1 MDRTL
6 RRFLSILLCIC
17 MTLGMTSGAAA
28 YAQGEGDQMAVLG
41 ETDPNQTAASTD
53 ETASSEA
60 AGLTEETDA
69 TASTE
74 ETLTGAESGETT
86 APEEGVPTE
95 ETKPSETTDPTE
107 ETSPSK
113 VTDPTAETNPSAA
126 TDPTGETNPSE
137 ATDPSGET
145 DPSEETAP
153 TEESTD
159 PTDSAPVTYPWDD
172 MTDEDFLN
180 FMMAEGYSPYAED
193 ADALASLSA
202 RVERVAD
209 EQVRLFLAAV
219 LEAFVNHENFHP
231 TDLLAS
237 TYAAS
242 SGMITLAELNSPDMF
257 FRQSSGG
264 KCTLAASAMLVR
276 RAARL
281 NGYPYW
287 SSIDENS
294 LRGVA
299 WIEGTGMTWNY
310 THAGI
315 TVTHGYFSSGTVEQ
329 FLAFLRQHPEG
340 FVAYIQNVH
349 AVLITDYDE
358 RTGTI
363 YCADPASGGRIP
375 LVQAHGSTGNQT
387 TTVKRFT
394 AYWCVSSPKLSL
406 NVPSVPAEERT
417 VVVSAS
423 SNADHTVSLNWTNTG
438 AAGYRVYRSNHPDG
452 PWDAPIYNAAGANNV
467 TWTDTTTAM
476 LQTYYYCVEAY
487 NGAGEAICRSEVVS
501 CTPDR
506 GVAHA
511 AEGVCANGIRWVFY
525 MDYVLLVT
533 GNGPMEDY
541 ASVAEQPWLKC
552 RSVAQTVI
560 ISDGITQV
568 GSHAFEGF
576 VDLRSVSL
584 ASSVISVGDGA
595 FHNCF
600 ALSSVEMPGVR
611 SIGNAVFQDC
621 TGLTGI
627 ELPQGL
633 AVIGDN
639 AFRGTSLKNVSFPG
653 SLTSIGAYAF
663 AMCGGI
669 GDLDL
674 TASTALTLGEGAF
687 YGCTGITSLTLPT
700 VYAETK
706 AFADCGNLTSVTI
719 DQKVGGG
726 SLADNVFQGCG
737 KLGMVLILGARL
749 TASDSAFAGTPA
761 RIMVSS
767 SFYGDDFTAV
777 IGGNHWSSFA
787 RMGSFGDGLLWYVDG
802 RNNMFICGTGSMPD
816 YMPNRTPWI
825 NLAPSIVTVTVEE
838 GISYIGYYAFYQF
851 SNLKKVT
858 ILGSAPTIG
867 YSAFHGVTTDVY
879 YHDLDGSWKNVAGQ
893 PYNGRLTWK
902 QEHSCTWAVDKVPT
916 ATADGALVGSCSI
929 CGAKETVTLP
939 KLNETDYIVS
949 GGVYT
954 WKVTD
959 YGTIV
964 INGSSQTAQLYG
976 NSLTLD
982 GDIGLNFYVI
992 LPDSLAADSGAYALV
1007 NGSKRMVSSATVSE
1021 VSGKTLYKFSCKVA
1035 SPAMGVRISFRLYD
1049 GNGQIVKLM
1058 KGSQDITDTYS
1069 YSIADYC
1076 AAASQTNN
1084 SKLKPLVEAMANYGH
1099 YSQLHFGTGVP
1110 VAAPAGFS
1118 MAAANLTALSAY
1130 APQVTGSVP
1139 GMTYLGSSVVLES
1152 ETTIKH
1158 YFTLDAGSRASD
1170 YAVTVDGVTAQLEV
1184 SGNTCVVRIPNV
1196 TAPRLGVA
1204 HRIVVAKGSS
1214 SIVIDNYSAFSYAYM
1229 AVNSNSSEALKNTVR
1244 ALYCYGIAA
1253 KNYFG
1258 V

>member
-6 RRFLSILLCIC
+6 RRLFSILLCIC
-17 MTLGMTSGAAA
+17 MTLGMMSGAAA
-28 YAQGEGDQMAVLG
+28 YAQSAGEQTAALG
-41 ETDPNQTAASTD
+41 ETEPNQAAPPID

-60 AGLTEETDA
+60 DGLMEETDA
-69 TASTE
+69 TASAE
-74 ETLTGAESGETT
+74 ETLTGAEAGETT
-86 APEEGVPTE
+86 VPEEGVLTE
-95 ETKPSETTDPTE
+95 
-107 ETSPSK
+107 
-113 VTDPTAETNPSAA
+113 ETNPSDP
-126 TDPTGETNPSE
+126 TDGTDPSEGSDPTGETNPSE
-137 ATDPSGET
+137 QTDPTDGT
-145 DPSEETAP
+145 DPSEATDPTDGTDPSETTGSA
-153 TEESTD
+153 EESTD
-159 PTDSAPVTYPWDD
+159 PTDSALATYPWDD
-172 MTDEDFLN
+172 MTDEEFLD

-202 RVERVAD
+202 RVELVAD
-209 EQVRLFLAAV
+209 EEMRQFLAAI
-219 LEAFVNHENFHP
+219 LEAFVNHEDFHP
-231 TDLLAS
+231 TDLLAA

-242 SGMITLAELNSPDMF
+242 SGTITLAELNSPDMF
-257 FRQSSGG
+257 FKQSSGG
-264 KCTLAASAMLVR
+264 RCTLTANAMMVR

-310 THAGI
+310 SYAGI
-315 TVTHGYFSSGTVEQ
+315 TVTHGYFSSGTVEE
-329 FLAFLRQHPEG
+329 FLAFLQQHPEG
-340 FVAYIQNVH
+340 FVAYIQDVH
-349 AVLITDYDE
+349 GVLITDYDE
-358 RTGTI
+358 RTDTI

-406 NVPSVPAEERT
+406 NVPSVPAEDRT
-417 VVVSAS
+417 VVASAS
-423 SNADHTVSLNWTNTG
+423 SNADYTVSLSWTNTG
-438 AAGYRVYRSNHPDG
+438 AAGYRVYRANNPNG
-452 PWDAPIYNAAGANNV
+452 PWDTPIYEAAGSANV

-487 NGAGEAICRSEVVS
+487 NGAGETICRSEVVS

-506 GVAHA
+506 GVDRA

-525 MDYVLLVT
+525 MDYVLLIT
-533 GNGPMEDY
+533 GDGPMEDY
-541 ASVAEQPWLKC
+541 ASVVQQPWLKC
-552 RSVAQTVI
+552 SSVAQTVI
-560 ISDGITQV
+560 ISGGITHV

-576 VDLRSVSL
+576 IALNNVSL
-584 ASSVISVGDGA
+584 APSV
-595 FHNCF
+595 
-600 ALSSVEMPGVR
+600 
-611 SIGNAVFQDC
+611 
-621 TGLTGI
+621 
-627 ELPQGL
+627 
-633 AVIGDN
+633 
-639 AFRGTSLKNVSFPG
+639 
-653 SLTSIGAYAF
+653 TSIGAYAF

-674 TASTALTLGEGAF
+674 TASTALTLKEGAF
-687 YGCTGITSLTLPT
+687 SGCTGITSLTLPT
-700 VYAETK
+700 VYAETN
-706 AFADCGNLTSVTI
+706 AFADCSGLTGVTI
-719 DQKVGGG
+719 DQRSGGG
-726 SLADNVFQGCG
+726 NLADNVFRGCT
-737 KLGMVLILGARL
+737 KLGMVSILGARL

-777 IGGNHWSSFA
+777 IGGNRWASFT
-787 RMGSFGDGLLWYVDG
+787 RMDSFGNGLLWYVDG
-802 RNNMFICGTGSMPD
+802 KNNMFICGTGSMPD
-816 YMPNRTPWI
+816 YMVNCAPWMD
-825 NLAPSIVTVTVEE
+825 LAPGIITVTVEE
-838 GISYIGYYAFYQF
+838 GIDHIGSFSFYQF
-851 SNLKKVT
+851 INLKKIT
-858 ILGSAPTIG
+858 ILGSAPSIG
-867 YSAFHGVTTDVY
+867 YAAFHGVTADVY
-879 YHDLDGSWKNVAGQ
+879 YHDLDGSWKNVVGQ

-902 QEHSCTWAVDKVPT
+902 QTHSCTWAVEKVPT
-916 ATADGALVGSCSI
+916 ATAEGTLVGSCSI
-929 CGAKETVTLP
+929 CSAKETVTLP
-939 KLNETDYIVS
+939 RLNETDYIVS

-959 YGTIV
+959 YGTIS
-964 INGSSQTAQLYG
+964 ISGSSQAAQLYG

-992 LPDSLAADSGAYALV
+992 LPDSLIADPGAYALV
-1007 NGSKRMVSSATVSE
+1007 NGSKRMVSSASVSE
-1021 VSGKTLYKFSCKVA
+1021 SSGKTLHKFSCKVA
-1035 SPAMGVRISFRLYD
+1035 SPAMGVRFSFRLYD
-1049 GNGQIVKLM
+1049 GSGQIVRLM
-1058 KGSQDITDTYS
+1058 KGQQDITDTYS

-1084 SKLKPLVEAMANYGH
+1084 SRLKPLAEAMVNYGH
-1099 YSQLHFGTGVP
+1099 YSQLHFGTGTP

-1139 GMTYLGSSVVLES
+1139 GLTYRGSSVVLES

-1158 YFTLDAGSRASD
+1158 YFILDEGSRASD
-1170 YAVTVDGVTAQLEV
+1170 YTVTVDGVMAQLEV

-1196 TAPRLGVA
+1196 TAPKLGVA

-1244 ALYCYGIAA
+1244 ALYCYGMAA